1 MTKILNKYYDTLP
14 YLASEFGIL
23 EGKVNKLNTLVYIQ
37 QQFLW
42 CVSFT
47 VYHIVSGL
55 LSLSSLVCPWRMVEG
70 TGLLHHGMH
79 VFSLMFSQQ
88 GMSNIFV
95 YIYIQVFFYGLWV
108 VGFELVGFYVYVQ
121 YLSLNRQC
129 DVCQFLFG
137 FSQFE
142 LLGFEDFVYL
152 LQNRVYMYIVTDTNC
167 VISRV
172 CDLFFSFLYFFF
184 LKKCSFY
191 GFELVGGFSIFVA

>member
-1 MTKILNKYYDTLP
+1 MQLSPHVTTPEKQTAILTDPCKRKREKDRLFFPHKMTKILNKYYDTLP

-95 YIYIQVFFYGLWV
+95 YIYIQVFFMVYGLL
-108 VGFELVGFYVYVQ
+108 G
-121 YLSLNRQC
+121 LSLWVFMC
-129 DVCQFLFG
+129 
-137 FSQFE
+137 
-142 LLGFEDFVYL
+142 
-152 LQNRVYMYIVTDTNC
+152 M
-167 VISRV
+167 
-172 CDLFFSFLYFFF
+172 
-184 LKKCSFY
+184 CST
-191 GFELVGGFSIFVA
+191 